1 MPGQPRR
8 PQGGRIDGCG
18 RKAVGWTAAAG
29 LWLNDRMMRKAPSTP
44 IGGRVAWTGA
54 ALQGSPAWTR
64 QLSAAQVDTLDRALQ
79 AVNQRKIPTLSITR
93 QDFPLPGFETL
104 VQDIQDELENGLG
117 FLRLTGLDADRYAIE
132 DLKRLFWGFGTH
144 LGVAVNQAGY
154 GEMIGEV
161 RDESQ
166 DASPTFVTAGPNE
179 VKTSRAR
186 ARSTGPL
193 RFHTDRCDVIGLLCA
208 RNSMAGGVSKLA
220 SSVTIHDEILK
231 RRPDLL
237 DVLYQDFWRSRPAD
251 EDGVHGRPC
260 FPLPV
265 FALRDG
271 KLTSQYSRTYVEQA
285 QENASV
291 PRLTAAQIAAM
302 DILAEVAEEVCL
314 HAPFATGDMQ
324 FCNNHVVY
332 HGRTAYEDD
341 RAGGKTRHL
350 LRLWLSP
357 PNTRALPE
365 GFEEAW
371 GSIAPGQVR
380 GGIPMKATEAA

>member
-1 MPGQPRR
+1 
-8 PQGGRIDGCG
+8 
-18 RKAVGWTAAAG
+18 
-29 LWLNDRMMRKAPSTP
+29 MMRKAPSAP
-44 IGGRVAWTGA
+44 LGGRVAWTGA
-54 ALQGSPAWTR
+54 TLPEAAWTR
-64 QLSAAQVDTLDRALQ
+64 ALTPAQAAALDRALQ
-79 AVNQRKIPTLSITR
+79 AVNKRQVPTLSITR
-93 QDFPLPGFETL
+93 HDFPLEGFEAL
-104 VQDIQDELENGLG
+104 VADIQDELENGVG
-117 FLRLTGLDADRYAIE
+117 FLRLTGFDADRYAIE
-132 DLKRLFWGFGTH
+132 DLKRLFWGLGTH
-144 LGVAVNQAGY
+144 IGVAVNQAGY

-166 DASPTFVTAGPNE
+166 DANPTFITAAANE

-208 RNSMAGGVSKLA
+208 RNSMTGGVSKLA
-220 SSVTIHDEILK
+220 SSVTIHNEILK

-237 DVLYQDFWRSRPAD
+237 EVLYQDMWRSRPAD

-265 FALRDG
+265 FAQKDG
-271 KLTSQYSRTYVEQA
+271 KFTSQYSRTYVEQA
-285 QENASV
+285 QDNPEV
-291 PRLTAAQIAAM
+291 PRLTEAQIAAM
-302 DILAEVAEEVCL
+302 DLLAEVAEDVCL
-314 HAPFATGDMQ
+314 HAPFTTGDMQ

-341 RAGGKTRHL
+341 RAGGRSRHL

-357 PNTRALPE
+357 PKTRALPE

-371 GSIAPGQVR
+371 GAIVPGVVR
-380 GGIPMKATEAA
+380 GGIPMKATQAA

>member
-1 MPGQPRR
+1 MTTTTR
-8 PQGGRIDGCG
+8 
-18 RKAVGWTAAAG
+18 
-29 LWLNDRMMRKAPSTP
+29 LP
-44 IGGRVAWTGA
+44 IAGRVAWRGDALRPSDWTRVLTGA
-54 ALQGSPAWTR
+54 QAEA
-64 QLSAAQVDTLDRALQ
+64 LDRAVQ
-79 AVNQRKIPTLSITR
+79 AVNRRGIPTLAIAR
-93 QDFPLPGFETL
+93 QDFRLEGFEEL
-104 VQDIQDELENGLG
+104 VADIQEELENGIG
-117 FLRLTGLDADRYAIE
+117 FLRVTGLDADRYSVE
-132 DLKRLFWGFGTH
+132 DLKRLFWGLGTH

-161 RDESQ
+161 RDESF
-166 DASPTFVTAGPNE
+166 DAAPTYATAGAGE

-193 RFHTDRCDVIGLLCA
+193 RFHTDRCDVIALLCA
-208 RNSMAGGVSKLA
+208 RNSMSGGVSRLA
-220 SSVTIHDEILK
+220 SSVTIHNEILK

-237 DVLYQDFWRSRPAD
+237 EVLYRDFWRSRPAD

-265 FALRDG
+265 FAQKDG
-271 KLTSQYSRTYVEQA
+271 KFSSQYSRTYVEQA
-285 QENASV
+285 QENPDV
-291 PRLTAAQIAAM
+291 PRLTEAQVAAM
-302 DILAEVAEEVCL
+302 DLLAEVAEEVCL
-314 HAPFATGDMQ
+314 HAPFATGDLQ

-341 RAGGKTRHL
+341 RAGGRTRHL

-371 GSIAPGQVR
+371 GAIAPGQVR
-380 GGIPMKATEAA
+380 GGIPMRAKAA